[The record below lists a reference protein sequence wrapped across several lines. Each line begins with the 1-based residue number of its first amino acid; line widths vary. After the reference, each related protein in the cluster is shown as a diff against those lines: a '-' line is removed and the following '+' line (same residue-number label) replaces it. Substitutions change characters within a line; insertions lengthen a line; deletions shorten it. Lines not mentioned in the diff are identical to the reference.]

1 MSMQSMFMAKIRQE
15 ILFRFSKHGN
25 FTSSN
30 KLKLWYSWLFAVR
43 FHFQER
49 FVPSCDLVMQ
59 CVSVA
64 GSLFCHYPRTGVSTS
79 RRKWGLACCTSSFSS
94 SSSTSGKW
102 GLACCC
108 CSLNYAVITS
118 STPLSLSP
126 CNQCNFVVCSMPPCT
141 HTQRQLVCWKL
152 KLVSAK
158 WHLAHVKAV
167 VLVLIL
173 SWGSFP
179 EPFIFSHIQVALLS
193 QCPDGPRHLPNSV
206 FSFLNWSKNFT
217 DGSNN

>member
-1 MSMQSMFMAKIRQE
+1 MQSMLTSKIRKE
-15 ILFRFSKHGN
+15 MLFRFSKHEI

-30 KLKLWYSWLFAVR
+30 KLKLWYRRLFAVR

-79 RRKWGLACCTSSFSS
+79 RRKWGLACCTSSSSSFSYSTSTSSSSS

-102 GLACCC
+102 GLACC

-118 STPLSLSP
+118 STPLSLHAT
-126 CNQCNFVVCSMPPCT
+126 NATLLFVQC
-141 HTQRQLVCWKL
+141 Q
-152 KLVSAK
+152 
-158 WHLAHVKAV
+158 LAHTHK
-167 VLVLIL
+167 
-173 SWGSFP
+173 GS
-179 EPFIFSHIQVALLS
+179 
-193 QCPDGPRHLPNSV
+193 
-206 FSFLNWSKNFT
+206 SFAENWN
-217 DGSNN
+217 